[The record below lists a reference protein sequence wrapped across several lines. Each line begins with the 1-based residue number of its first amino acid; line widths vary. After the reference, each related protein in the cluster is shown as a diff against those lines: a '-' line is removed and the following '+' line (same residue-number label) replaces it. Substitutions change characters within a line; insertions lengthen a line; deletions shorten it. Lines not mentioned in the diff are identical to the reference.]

1 MVLATPHGA
10 SDSGSSVVK
19 KLLAFAVIVLISVS
33 FLPVR
38 NSTKSS
44 FANPLFENLWAEQSA
59 AAGSLDLWGSEPL
72 LWRAEP
78 YADAPDG
85 RRTVQYFDRGRM
97 ELTPTANGGTEV
109 TEGLLALEMTT
120 GEIQLG
126 SKLLEY
132 RDPADV
138 AIDSGSANAAV
149 PTYAG
154 LARVVQRTAPDRST
168 QHAEINQWIDAQ
180 GNVTEKTP
188 PVAVWASKYVTQTGH
203 NVPDVFTNLFAR
215 KPFEMT
221 DWVQALGYPISEPYW
236 TMYRRDAAEQPS
248 LIQVFQRRILV
259 YTPSLNDNQ
268 QITLAN
274 VGRHYYRWR
283 YGQGVPASAPTAMA
297 GDSSP
302 MLEVTVPN
310 GYQVGIY
317 AQHVGTPVGL
327 AIGPSGDLWI
337 VTAQGNIIGVRST
350 TSGGAAGKTERFAE
364 GLPNPRGIVVDSN
377 VVYVAVDDGII
388 RLRDTNNDGVADQ
401 RDYIS
406 KSVEPAP
413 GPAGAPAL
421 GPDGEIYVAGRLLPD
436 GRERVVTV
444 TSPSGGTTVAS
455 SALVKPGLL
464 LVKQNDLYAVDQHVN
479 GSSTLYRLPILSN
492 GTLGTP
498 SSPLGEFS
506 SGQTVN
512 KVLLLAD
519 GFGPV
524 GPEGSMLAAVFDG
537 DRGKLVSLT
546 PKSDGTLPDV
556 VDFSTGFGQPDDMV
570 VGLDGSLY
578 VADATGQQ
586 VVKIVTNLQTAP

>member
-1 MVLATPHGA
+1 
-10 SDSGSSVVK
+10 VK

-38 NSTKSS
+38 EATKSS

-78 YADAPDG
+78 YADSPDG

-97 ELTPTANGGTEV
+97 ELTPTPNGGTEV
-109 TEGLLALEMTT
+109 TEGLLALELTT
-120 GEIQLG
+120 GKIQLG

-132 RDPADV
+132 KDPPNVD
-138 AIDSGSANAAV
+138 IDSGSADSSV

-154 LARVVQRTAPDRST
+154 LARVVQRSGPDDST
-168 QHAEINQWIDAQ
+168 RHTEINQWIDAA

-188 PVAVWASKYVTQTGH
+188 PAAVWASRYVSQTGH
-203 NVPDVFTNLFAR
+203 NLPDVFTSLFASQ
-215 KPFEMT
+215 PFGTM

-236 TMYRRDAAEQPS
+236 TMYRRDGAAQPS

-259 YTPSLNDNQ
+259 YTPGLNANQ

-283 YGQGVPASAPTAMA
+283 YGQGAPASAPTALA

-302 MLEVTVPN
+302 MLEITVPN
-310 GYQVGIY
+310 GYQAGIY
-317 AQHVGTPVGL
+317 AQRVGTPVGL
-327 AIGPSGDLWI
+327 AISPSGDLWI
-337 VTAQGNIIGVRST
+337 VTAQGNIVEVRST
-350 TSGGAAGKTERFAE
+350 TGGGAADKTARFAD
-364 GLPNPRGIVVDSN
+364 GLPNPRGIAVESN

-413 GPAGAPAL
+413 GPAGAPVL
-421 GPDGEIYVAGRLLPD
+421 GPNGEIYVAGRLLPD
-436 GRERVVTV
+436 GRNRVVTV
-444 TSPSGGTTVAS
+444 TAPNGGTTVAS
-455 SALVKPGLL
+455 ASLTKPGPLL
-464 LVKQNDLYAVDQHVN
+464 IKQNDLYAVDQRFD
-479 GSSTLYRLPILSN
+479 GSSTLYRLPIL
-492 GTLGTP
+492 GGGALGSP
-498 SSPLGEFS
+498 SAPLAEFS
-506 SGQTVN
+506 SGYTVN

-524 GPEGSMLAAVFDG
+524 GPEGSTLAAVFDG
-537 DRGKLVSLT
+537 EHGKLVNLT

-578 VADATGQQ
+578 VADANGQQ
-586 VVKIVTNLQTAP
+586 VIKIVTSLQAIP

>member
-1 MVLATPHGA
+1 
-10 SDSGSSVVK
+10 VK
-19 KLLAFAVIVLISVS
+19 KLFAFAVIVLISVS

-97 ELTPTANGGTEV
+97 ELTPTPNGGTEV

-132 RDPADV
+132 KDPPDI
-138 AIDSGSANAAV
+138 AIDSGGADAAV

-154 LARVVQRTAPDRST
+154 LARVVQRTGPDGSA
-168 QHAEINQWIDAQ
+168 QHTEVNQWIDAQ
-180 GNVTEKTP
+180 GNVSEKTP
-188 PVAVWASKYVTQTGH
+188 PAAVWASQYVAQTGH
-203 NVPDVFTNLFAR
+203 NVPDVFTNLFANQA
-215 KPFEMT
+215 FGTM

-236 TMYRRDAAEQPS
+236 TMYRRDGAAQPS

-259 YTPSLNDNQ
+259 YTPGLNANQ
-268 QITLAN
+268 RITLAN

-283 YGQGVPASAPTAMA
+283 YGESAPASAPTAMA

-302 MLEVTVPN
+302 MLEVSVPN
-310 GYQVGIY
+310 GYQVGVY
-317 AQHVGTPVGL
+317 AQRVGTPVGL

-337 VTAQGNIIGVRST
+337 VTAQGNIVEVRST
-350 TSGGAAGKTERFAE
+350 TSGGAAGKTGHFAE
-364 GLPNPRGIVVDSN
+364 GLPNPRGIAVDSN

-406 KSVEPAP
+406 KAVEPAP
-413 GPAGAPAL
+413 GPQGAPVL
-421 GPDGEIYVAGRLLPD
+421 GPDGKIYVAGRLLPD
-436 GRERVVTV
+436 GRDRVVTV
-444 TSPSGGTTVAS
+444 TSPSGGTSVAS
-455 SALVKPGLL
+455 AMLAKPGPLL
-464 LVKQNDLYAVDQHVN
+464 LKNNDLYAVDQRYD
-479 GSSTLYRLPILSN
+479 GSSALYRLPILA
-492 GTLGTP
+492 GGALGSP
-498 SSPLGEFS
+498 SAPLAEFS
-506 SGQTVN
+506 SGHTIN

-524 GPEGSMLAAVFDG
+524 GPDGSTLAAVFDG
-537 DRGKLVSLT
+537 DHGKLVSLT

-586 VVKIVTNLQTAP
+586 VVKIVTNMQTRP